1 MTSGS
6 SPCLAINLPREK
18 ENAGRERWLS
28 ADELA
33 QLYVELPREW
43 VPLFKLLAETG
54 LRLGEAVVAA
64 HKRGNGGLRWQDV
77 RFAERT
83 IIVRC
88 GGVEATKSH
97 KRRVPVSEGLARV
110 LAMHREAVP
119 AGPQDYV
126 FPAPFTYQAA
136 ERIFA
141 RVVRRLA
148 WPHTVVHDLRHTFGV
163 HAVMA
168 GVALPRLQK
177 ILGHKTPAMT
187 LRYAQHAPEPHAQDD
202 AAKIAASMAG
212 SADGEALAVRELLKV
227 VEA

>member
-1 MTSGS
+1 MKLQGLTRGFFLDLRAARIKAGATGVTVNRDFVAVTAFLRWSADVRQLAV
-6 SPCLAINLPREK
+6 PAINLPRQK
-18 ENAGRERWLS
+18 ANAGRERWLS

-33 QLYVELPREW
+33 QLYVELPGEW
-43 VPLFKLLAETG
+43 G
-54 LRLGEAVVAA
+54 
-64 HKRGNGGLRWQDV
+64 
-77 RFAERT
+77 
-83 IIVRC
+83 
-88 GGVEATKSH
+88 
-97 KRRVPVSEGLARV
+97 
-110 LAMHREAVP
+110 HREAVS

-126 FPAPFTYQAA
+126 FPAPFSYQAA

-202 AAKIAASMAG
+202 AAKLAASMAG
-212 SADGEALAVRELLKV
+212 VADRESKALLDLRKI

>member
-1 MTSGS
+1 
-6 SPCLAINLPREK
+6 
-18 ENAGRERWLS
+18 
-28 ADELA
+28 
-33 QLYVELPREW
+33 
-43 VPLFKLLAETG
+43 
-54 LRLGEAVVAA
+54 
-64 HKRGNGGLRWQDV
+64 V
-77 RFAERT
+77 RFAGRT
-83 IIVRC
+83 IIVRG
-88 GGVEATKSH
+88 GGVETTKGH
-97 KRRVPVSEGLARV
+97 KRRVPVSEGLAGV

-126 FPAPFTYQAA
+126 SPAPFTYQAA

-168 GVALPRLQK
+168 GVALPRLQT
-177 ILGHKTPAMT
+177 ILGDKTPAMT

-202 AAKIAASMAG
+202 AARIAASMAG
-212 SADGEALAVRELLKV
+212 SADRETVAVRELLKV

>member
-1 MTSGS
+1 MS
-6 SPCLAINLPREK
+6 
-18 ENAGRERWLS
+18 
-28 ADELA
+28 D
-33 QLYVELPREW
+33 
-43 VPLFKLLAETG
+43 
-54 LRLGEAVVAA
+54 
-64 HKRGNGGLRWQDV
+64 
-77 RFAERT
+77 
-83 IIVRC
+83 
-88 GGVEATKSH
+88 
-97 KRRVPVSEGLARV
+97 GLARA
-110 LAMHREAVP
+110 LAKHRGAVS

-141 RVVRRLA
+141 RVVRRLG

-187 LRYAQHAPEPHAQDD
+187 LRYTQHAPEPHAQDD
-202 AAKIAASMAG
+202 AARIAASMAG
-212 SADGEALAVRELLKV
+212 VADREANAVRDLLRV